1 MPPGAVEGHR
11 QVRPQ
16 RLAQRMLAH
25 QCAQLTDEL
34 GVAATGELGLD
45 PAFQRVQPHLV
56 EPESLRHEQ
65 STLGDLRQGRPAPE
79 GERLGERRR
88 GFLRSPILERFDPV
102 RRQLLE
108 AIDVAAA
115 TLDAEHVRVASRLDR
130 VAPEGTAQ
138 IGDVALHH
146 VARGGRRGLAPHL
159 IDQAAHRDRPI
170 RADHE
175 HAEHCTTARATQGDD
190 TAAVAYLQR
199 SENPVVA
206 HAASAASVLRRP
218 NGRPARRA
226 VRWHL

>member
-1 MPPGAVEGHR
+1 M
-11 QVRPQ
+11 RPQ

-56 EPESLRHEQ
+56 EPESLGHEQ
-65 STLGDLRQGRPAPE
+65 AAFGDLRQGRPAPE
-79 GERLGERRR
+79 GERPRERRR
-88 GFLRSPILERFDPV
+88 GFLRSPALERFDPA

-115 TLDAEHVRVASRLDR
+115 TFDTEHVRVASRLDR

-146 VARGGRRGLAPHL
+146 VARRWEARTHPTPH
-159 IDQAAHRDRPI
+159 
-170 RADHE
+170 
-175 HAEHCTTARATQGDD
+175 
-190 TAAVAYLQR
+190 R
-199 SENPVVA
+199 SVGP
-206 HAASAASVLRRP
+206 S
-218 NGRPARRA
+218 RPADSR
-226 VRWHL
+226 